1 MEMGIKPGASLQA
14 PVSFHYDPDVTKEE
28 KERIEM
34 LDQLDIL
41 AYNMSK
47 DPGYGMIQ
55 INQKFIQ

>member
-1 MEMGIKPGASLQA
+1 MQA